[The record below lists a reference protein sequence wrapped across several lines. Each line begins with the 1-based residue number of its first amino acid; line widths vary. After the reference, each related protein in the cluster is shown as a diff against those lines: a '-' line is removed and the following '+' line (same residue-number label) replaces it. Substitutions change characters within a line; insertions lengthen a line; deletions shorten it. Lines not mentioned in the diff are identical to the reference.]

1 MCYNKLYI
9 MSIISAIG
17 IFVLGMVT
25 TFWINLI
32 RTTILNKRN
41 QVKLNKPF
49 EDLLDSFQ
57 ENKLIFE
64 RRVNNIITF
73 ILSPEFQNKK
83 EPRFSASFTLDKG
96 LISIFKGDDCIA
108 ISSSIDRTIVDSLF
122 AEMREFST
130 EYNDITMY
138 GEYVISKNMVD
149 KDKTKKNKAKSF
161 NMDDIL
167 DKINKIGFD
176 KLSEDEKNFLNNLG
190 KK

>member
-1 MCYNKLYI
+1 